1 MENVLQGHIFQIV
14 FVSQSIEKDIENKY
28 ICVIAK

>member
-1 MENVLQGHIFQIV
+1 MENVLPKVTYLKSFL
-14 FVSQSIEKDIENKY
+14 SIEKDIENKY